1 MAQDSIEKVSMSS
14 STNME
19 LVLKRLEIKID
30 SLSTNIEQLK
40 QERNYFQA
48 ALSSE
53 TTIFTMIFGAVFSV
67 IGFFSFLI
75 VKIQLHGSEKKV
87 ELMINAQ
94 KEKFLLIDEINEKH
108 NILVN
113 KALGNVYVT
122 ISNIKYDNAS
132 KFIHLINAATCFNR
146 INALEIAKINL
157 GNAKKNWAILLKDS
171 VELGKF
177 KKRNID
183 TVYKCLKELIKSEDT
198 DVINM
203 AVTLFSDITK
213 IM

>member
-1 MAQDSIEKVSMSS
+1 MQMKTLISVLFITICFNCVAQDSIEKVSMSS

-94 KEKFLLIDEINEKH
+94 KEKFTFENG
-108 NILVN
+108 
-113 KALGNVYVT
+113 KAGRDL
-122 ISNIKYDNAS
+122 
-132 KFIHLINAATCFNR
+132 
-146 INALEIAKINL
+146 
-157 GNAKKNWAILLKDS
+157 S
-171 VELGKF
+171 VEM
-177 KKRNID
+177 
-183 TVYKCLKELIKSEDT
+183 T
-198 DVINM
+198 
-203 AVTLFSDITK
+203 
-213 IM
+213 